1 MAPSEHPESGAA
13 APNSEM
19 TPFPTFLDTDPFPS
33 SFPDGRPVSAGSA
46 TTDATTSGLEIGG
59 EDFRSA
65 KERQSTIPST
75 TGPVGEPGLPPSR
88 PSSTGFVQAQRASM
102 RTTAQPPSARRG
114 FPAMMRGSARQQE
127 GGDANR
133 PLSPVNK
140 THVPTV
146 NATGFAN
153 PLSSRALQAQR
164 SQRLGAASPE
174 PTLAGAAPRIED
186 SPERGPRHRYSDA
199 SVNTLRDGL
208 PPPTDDAP
216 PLPISRGTDGTQDYT
231 NQAFSVASSTAPL
244 TAKQSDR
251 TLSVQPQPSFA
262 REPKTPLSPQRSLRN
277 SLRLSSRGTSWQRAS
292 TQHQQLHSDPSSPAN
307 EPNEKPPLPAIE
319 PPKGQGKNYEHY
331 AGNALFFLG
340 GRLLNTKAKPL
351 SVATFSLTALPAI
364 LFFIFS
370 APWLWHHVSPAIPI
384 IFAYVFYITASSF
397 FHASFSDPGILPR
410 NMHPHPAN
418 PDEDA
423 DPLTVGPPTTAWVM
437 IRTFNSKPLTPANLE
452 AGQQQQ
458 QTAAMEVPS
467 KFCKSCNIWRPPRA
481 HHCRVC
487 DGCVETQDHHC
498 VWLNNCVGRRNYCY
512 FYSYI
517 ASATLMALLLIAFAA
532 THVQLY
538 AQQNGIGFRATLSGR
553 TQERVAFALLL
564 YAALAFAY
572 PASLWGYHIFLIAR
586 GETTR
591 EYLNTMKFAP
601 KDRHRPFSQNSW
613 ARNWLAVLLRP
624 RPPTYMQFR
633 HRYREGDLRLGHQE
647 TKRERRRGQQ
657 GRYSVEMDQLPKQKE
672 KEGQAGA
679 GAGAGGSVGG
689 GGSAAGGVVGPVNNT
704 PR

>member
-1 MAPSEHPESGAA
+1 MAPDHPEPNNAA
-13 APNSEM
+13 QNEM
-19 TPFPTFLDTDPFPS
+19 TPFPTFLNTDPFPS

-46 TTDATTSGLEIGG
+46 TTDATTSGSEIGG

-88 PSSTGFVQAQRASM
+88 PSSQVQRASL
-102 RTTAQPPSARRG
+102 RSSVQSPSSRRG
-114 FPAMMRGSARQQE
+114 LSAMMRGRQE
-127 GGDANR
+127 AER
-133 PLSPVNK
+133 PMSPVNK

-164 SQRLGAASPE
+164 SQRMGAASPE
-174 PTLAGAAPRIED
+174 PTIAGAASRIED

-208 PPPTDDAP
+208 PPPTEDVP
-216 PLPISRGTDGTQDYT
+216 PLPVSRGTDGTQDYN
-231 NQAFSVASSTAPL
+231 NQAFSVTSSTAPL
-244 TAKQSDR
+244 TTKQSDR
-251 TLSVQPQPSFA
+251 TLSVHPQPSFA
-262 REPKTPLSPQRSLRN
+262 REPKPPLTPQRSLRN

-292 TQHQQLHSDPSSPAN
+292 TNHQQLHSDPSSPAN

-340 GRLLNTKAKPL
+340 GRFLNTKAKPL

-410 NMHPHPAN
+410 NMHPHPHN
-418 PDEDA
+418 PEEDA

-437 IRTFNSKPLTPANLE
+437 IRTFTSNKALTDPE
-452 AGQQQQ
+452 AGQQQ

-467 KFCKSCNIWRPPRA
+467 KYCKSCQIWRPPRA

-498 VWLNNCVGRRNYCY
+498 VWLNNCVGRRNYRY

-517 ASATLMALLLIAFAA
+517 ASATLLALLLIAFAA

-538 AQQNGIGFRATLSGR
+538 ANQHDIGFRASLTGR
-553 TQERVAFALLL
+553 TQERVAFALML

-572 PASLWGYHIFLIAR
+572 PASLWGYHVFLIAR

-601 KDRHRPFSQNSW
+601 KDRHRPFSQSTW
-613 ARNWLAVLLRP
+613 FRNWLAVLLRP
-624 RPPTYMQFR
+624 RSPTYMQFR
-633 HRYREGDLRLGHQE
+633 HRYREGDLRLGHVE
-647 TKRERRRGQQ
+647 TKKARRKNQQ
-657 GRYSVEMDQLPKQKE
+657 GRYSVEMERLPKQKE
-672 KEGQAGA
+672 VQ
-679 GAGAGGSVGG
+679 GG
-689 GGSAAGGVVGPVNNT
+689 GRGVVGPVNST

>member
-1 MAPSEHPESGAA
+1 MAPEHPDSSNAVH
-13 APNSEM
+13 SEM

-33 SFPDGRPVSAGSA
+33 SFPSGRPVSAGSV
-46 TTDATTSGLEIGG
+46 TTDATTSGSEIGG
-59 EDFRSA
+59 DDFRSA

-75 TGPVGEPGLPPSR
+75 TGPVGESGLPPSR

-102 RTTAQPPSARRG
+102 RSTAQPPSSRRG
-114 FPAMMRGSARQQE
+114 LSALMRGSARQQE
-127 GGDANR
+127 AGDATR

-146 NATGFAN
+146 NATGFSN

-164 SQRLGAASPE
+164 SQQLGANSPE
-174 PTLAGAAPRIED
+174 PATAGAAPRIEE

-208 PPPTDDAP
+208 PPPIDDAP
-216 PLPISRGTDGTQDYT
+216 PLPISRGTDGTQDYN

-251 TLSVQPQPSFA
+251 TLSIQPQPSFA

-277 SLRLSSRGTSWQRAS
+277 SLRLSSRGTSWQRNS
-292 TQHQQLHSDPSSPAN
+292 THHQQLHSNPSSPAI
-307 EPNEKPPLPAIE
+307 EQNEKLPLPAIE

-370 APWLWHHVSPAIPI
+370 APFLWHHVSPAIPI

-418 PDEDA
+418 PEEDA

-437 IRTFNSKPLTPANLE
+437 IRTFNITKPLTPSSLE
-452 AGQQQQ
+452 SGHQP

-498 VWLNNCVGRRNYCY
+498 VWLNNCVGRRNYRY
-512 FYSYI
+512 FYTYI
-517 ASATLMALLLIAFAA
+517 ASATLLALLLIAFAA
-532 THVQLY
+532 THIQIY
-538 AQQNGIGFRATLSGR
+538 ALQHDQTFSTALSAR

-572 PASLWGYHIFLIAR
+572 PASLWGYHVFLIAR

-601 KDRHRPFSQNSW
+601 KDRHRPFSQNGW
-613 ARNWLAVLLRP
+613 LRNWVTVLVRP
-624 RPPTYMQFR
+624 RGPTYMRFR
-633 HRYREGDLRLGHQE
+633 HRWREGDLRLGHAE
-647 TKRERRRGQQ
+647 TKKARKANHS
-657 GRYSVEMDQLPKQKE
+657 GRYSVEMDRLPKGKE
-672 KEGQAGA
+672 KEVQQQGMGSD
-679 GAGAGGSVGG
+679 GGNGN
-689 GGSAAGGVVGPVNNT
+689 GSLVGPVNST

>member
-1 MAPSEHPESGAA
+1 MAPDHAETNNDAH
-13 APNSEM
+13 NEM

-33 SFPDGRPVSAGSA
+33 SFPDGRPVSSGSA
-46 TTDATTSGLEIGG
+46 TTDATTSGSEIGG
-59 EDFRSA
+59 DDFRSA

-88 PSSTGFVQAQRASM
+88 PSSTGLVQAQRASV
-102 RTTAQPPSARRG
+102 RSSGQPPSSRRG
-114 FPAMMRGSARQQE
+114 LSAFVRGTGRQPE
-127 GGDANR
+127 VGDASR
-133 PLSPVNK
+133 PKSPVNT

-146 NATGFAN
+146 NATGFSN

-164 SQRLGAASPE
+164 SQRLGTGSPE
-174 PTLAGAAPRIED
+174 PTGAMAPRIEE

-208 PPPTDDAP
+208 PPPPEDAP
-216 PLPISRGTDGTQDYT
+216 PLPLSRGTDGTQDFH

-251 TLSVQPQPSFA
+251 TLSVAPQASFA
-262 REPKTPLSPQRSLRN
+262 REPRTPLSPQRSLRN
-277 SLRLSSRGTSWQRAS
+277 SLRLNSRTASWQRGS
-292 TQHQQLHSDPSSPAN
+292 QQQHQQLHSDPSSPAN
-307 EPNEKPPLPAIE
+307 ETNEKAPFPALKPPN
-319 PPKGQGKNYEHY
+319 GTGKNYEHY

-351 SVATFSLTALPAI
+351 SVATFSLTALPAL

-370 APWLWHHVSPAIPI
+370 APWLWHRVSPAIPI
-384 IFAYVFYITASSF
+384 IFAYVFYITASAF

-410 NMHPHPAN
+410 NIHPHPAN
-418 PDEDA
+418 PEEDA

-437 IRTFNSKPLTPANLE
+437 IKTFNSKPLTASGLE

-498 VWLNNCVGRRNYCY
+498 VWLNNCVGRRNYRY

-517 ASATLMALLLIAFAA
+517 ASATLLALLLIAFAA
-532 THVQLY
+532 THIQTY
-538 AQQNGIGFRATLSGR
+538 ADQHHITFLQALRGRA
-553 TQERVAFALLL
+553 QERVAFALLI
-564 YAALAFAY
+564 YSALAFAY
-572 PASLWGYHIFLIAR
+572 PSSLLGYHVFLIAR

-601 KDRHRPFSQNSW
+601 KDRHRPFSQNNW
-613 ARNWLAVLLRP
+613 FRNWLTVLLRP

-633 HRYREGDLRLGHQE
+633 HQYTAGDLRLGHQE
-647 TKRERRRGQQ
+647 TRKQRKKNHEN
-657 GRYSVEMDQLPKQKE
+657 RYSVEMEKLPKRE
-672 KEGQAGA
+672 GA
-679 GAGAGGSVGG
+679 GTGGVPPGSSSGG
-689 GGSAAGGVVGPVNNT
+689 GGLVGPVNST